1 MIPDRIFMVE
11 IGNVNTVNTVNPV
24 NTEHCVKLWFTYTVV
39 DVTVTNTINSVQLGK
54 QGELFSPEIR
64 DILLLSFWL
73 SLQNGKDFLSNLGCG
88 LWVVGCIC
96 QPTADVKIGLE
107 LTF

>member
-1 MIPDRIFMVE
+1 MIPDSIFMVE
-11 IGNVNTVNTVNPV
+11 IGNVNTVNTVNTVNPI

-54 QGELFSPEIR
+54 QGELFSPEIH
-64 DILLLSFWL
+64 DILLLGLWL

-88 LWVVGCIC
+88 L
-96 QPTADVKIGLE
+96 
-107 LTF
+107 